1 MRLRCRL
8 RSSVSLLAQ
17 TKYRVAYV
25 ELVSKI
31 MRSDYFKC
39 GNFVYHFC
47 LETGSHRF
55 VQNFSANA
63 QDKFGEFS
71 LRKCLA
77 GFAEGRNLIAQDS
90 IGDRPHRF
98 GRRISHALKKLPR
111 DRRLFSG
118 DPGKPYAVRR
128 PKTNDYSFTSIALA
142 RLDTACF
149 IAFSV
154 GPRSR
159 SFGPGQAN
167 LGRSDLRSF
176 ASLPQKEIAGC
187 SHEHIRRDFLSVY
200 RTGHRQCRIAENIDR
215 AGPSLGI
222 MPDGLDDLL
231 GENLW
236 TVITR
241 DLETVTNILVY
252 LGCRSQKAQTVM
264 NRDPLLD
271 L

>member
-118 DPGKPYAVRR
+118 VPGKPYAVRR
-128 PKTNDYSFTSIALA
+128 PKTNDYSFTSIAL
-142 RLDTACF
+142 
-149 IAFSV
+149 
-154 GPRSR
+154 
-159 SFGPGQAN
+159 
-167 LGRSDLRSF
+167 
-176 ASLPQKEIAGC
+176 
-187 SHEHIRRDFLSVY
+187 
-200 RTGHRQCRIAENIDR
+200 
-215 AGPSLGI
+215 
-222 MPDGLDDLL
+222 DGLDDLL
-231 GENLW
+231 GESLW
-236 TVITR
+236 SVIISA
-241 DLETVTNILVY
+241 LETVTNRLVY
-252 LGCRSQKAQTVM
+252 VRCRSQKAQTVM
-264 NRDPLLD
+264 IREPLLN
-271 L
+271 LAQ